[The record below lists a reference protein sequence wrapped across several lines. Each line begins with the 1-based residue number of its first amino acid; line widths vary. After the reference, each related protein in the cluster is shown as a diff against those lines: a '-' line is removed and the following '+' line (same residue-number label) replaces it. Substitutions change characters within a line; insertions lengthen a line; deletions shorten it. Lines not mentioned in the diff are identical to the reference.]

1 MTQLKPN
8 LSRTTWGLAAALLC
22 FAQGAGAQS
31 RAQMPGQTAQTPAR
45 GTHEAATAQPAAAPA
60 ATPSIVDWL
69 ARMHAAT
76 RRHSYVGTFV
86 VSVAGGN
93 LSSARIW
100 HACEGDAQIERVEAL
115 SGPPRSTFR
124 RNEEVMTF
132 FPESGVVKSERREN
146 LGIFPNVIKEPDSTI
161 GQHYGLRRVGQ
172 GRIAGFDTD
181 VMQVVPQ
188 DKLRFAYRI
197 WTERRTGLL
206 MKLQTLD
213 GDGRVVE
220 QSAFSELQLDAPIKV
235 KTLAQMMHSTAGFRV
250 EKAELE
256 RTTAAEEGWVLATP
270 VTGFRPAGCYRRL
283 MAGDSR
289 APERVVQCTFTDGL
303 ASVSLFL
310 ESYNAERQPTE
321 ALFSLG
327 ATHTLTRRLSVGGD
341 WWLTA
346 VGEVPSATLEAFAQ
360 GLARIR

>member
-1 MTQLKPN
+1 MTLPKPN
-8 LSRTTWGLAAALLC
+8 LSPTWGLAVALLC
-22 FAQGAGAQS
+22 LSQGAVAQVPAKA
-31 RAQMPGQTAQTPAR
+31 RAA
-45 GTHEAATAQPAAAPA
+45 HEGGGSQHAAAPA
-60 ATPSIVDWL
+60 TAPSVVDWL
-69 ARMHAAT
+69 ARMHTAT
-76 RRHSYVGTFV
+76 RQHSYVGTFV

-132 FPESGVVKSERREN
+132 FPESGIVKSERREN
-146 LGIFPNVIKEPDSTI
+146 LGIFPNVIKAPDSTI
-161 GQHYGLRRVGQ
+161 ADHYGLRRVGQ

-188 DKLRFAYRI
+188 DNLRFAYRI

-235 KTLAQMMHSTAGFRV
+235 KALAQMMHSTAGFHV
-250 EKAELE
+250 QKAELE
-256 RTTAAEEGWVLATP
+256 RTTASDEGWALVKP
-270 VTGFRPAGCYRRL
+270 VDGFRPAGCYRRL
-283 MAGDSR
+283 MAGAGS

-310 ESYNAERQPTE
+310 ERYDDERQPKE

-327 ATHTLTRRLSVGGD
+327 ATNTLTRRLTVGGD

-360 GLARIR
+360 GLARTR